1 MKSVRCMATVS
12 LTFASLSVLL
22 ASLACNQ
29 AGDTESPTVQTQNG
43 PAEKVR
49 QPGEK
54 DFEDFDRNLF
64 DQSTNIDNPWMP
76 LKPGTRFVYEG
87 TSLDDE
93 GDEEPHRIEYIV
105 TDLTKVIDGVPSVVV
120 WIVDYAD
127 GELVEKEI
135 AFYAQS
141 NDGTVWLMGEY
152 PQEYEDGEFIDNPS
166 WIAGIQDA
174 RPGIAMQ
181 ADPREGTPSYS
192 QGWGPAVDW
201 TDRAQ
206 VYKTGQ
212 QRVVPAGSYDDVL
225 VMDEFDR
232 EEPDI
237 KLKYYARGVGEIAVG
252 WRGEPLEKE
261 TLELVAHEQL
271 GPSALAEVR
280 ANALDLEKS
289 AYKLSKEVYSHTEP
303 SIAPDGSSITPDRSV
318 ETDDDSPET
327 RTVRKITDEEAQE
340 IALKR
345 VPGDVT
351 GVAIE
356 RKLGK
361 QAIVVEVLAKD
372 GSEIDVIIDMET
384 GEVLGTEN

>member
-1 MKSVRCMATVS
+1 
-12 LTFASLSVLL
+12 VLL
-22 ASLACNQ
+22 VSLACNQ
-29 AGDTESPTVQTQNG
+29 AGDTESPTVQTQKG
-43 PAEKVR
+43 PAEKGR

-54 DFEDFDRNLF
+54 DFEDFDPSLF

-93 GDEEPHRIEYIV
+93 GDEVPHRIEHIV
-105 TDLTKVIDGVPSVVV
+105 TDLTKVIDGVDSVVV

-152 PQEYEDGEFIDNPS
+152 PEEYEDGEFIDNPS

-174 RPGIAMQ
+174 RPGIAME

-192 QGWGPAVDW
+192 QGWGPAVGW

-212 QRVVPAGSYDDVL
+212 QKVVPSGSYDDVL
-225 VMDEFDR
+225 VMDEYDR

-252 WRGEPLEKE
+252 WRGEPLDEE

-271 GPSALAEVR
+271 SPSALAEVR
-280 ANALDLEKS
+280 AKALELEQS
-289 AYKLSKEVYSHTEP
+289 GYKVSKEVYARTEP
-303 SIAPDGSSITPDRSV
+303 SVAPDGSSIDLDRLV
-318 ETDDDSPET
+318 ETEDDSPDT
-327 RTVRKITDEEAQE
+327 RTVRKISDEEARE

-356 RKLGK
+356 RKY
-361 QAIVVEVLAKD
+361 
-372 GSEIDVIIDMET
+372 GSSKSWLRT
-384 GEVLGTEN
+384 GLKSMSSLTW